1 MLNSFEP
8 WVAYPPLT
16 RGRLSAVATILR
28 DVRQKTV
35 AKHESEGGDSEW
47 SLGCRIYSR
56 SCFAITQAASNCDWL
71 TILPE
76 KETLRFTFAIGN
88 TPLRFYKGTADD
100 PPGKYVETTFGE
112 LRQQQLTLEI
122 DGVSLTEVVLRLAI
136 ETDAARLASRVILV
150 EMNESGTITNTYEI
164 PFDAEG
170 SNVVPLVVPPVSLPP
185 VGLPTTEEAEKEA
198 EKQAEKKVRNR
209 DVSSQ

>member
-1 MLNSFEP
+1 MDTFEP

-16 RGRLSAVATILR
+16 QIRLSTIATLLR
-28 DVRQKTV
+28 DVRQETV
-35 AKHESEGGDSEW
+35 DKHESTDGDSEW

-56 SCFAITQAASNCDWL
+56 SCFAITQAAANYDWL
-71 TILPE
+71 RILNE
-76 KETLRFTFAIGN
+76 REVLRFTFAIGN
-88 TPLRFYKGTADD
+88 TPLRFYKGNADD
-100 PPGKYVETTFGE
+100 PPGKYMETTFAE
-112 LRQQQLTLEI
+112 LNQQQLTLEI
-122 DGVSLTEVVLRLAI
+122 DGISLRNVVLRLAI

-150 EMNESGTITNTYEI
+150 EMNESGSITNTYEI

-185 VGLPTTEEAEKEA
+185 VELPTTEEAEE
-198 EKQAEKKVRNR
+198 EVRNR

>member
-1 MLNSFEP
+1 MDAFEP

-16 RGRLSAVATILR
+16 QVRLSAIATILR
-28 DVRQKTV
+28 DVRQKT
-35 AKHESEGGDSEW
+35 ADKHEAEGGDSEW

-56 SCFAITQAASNCDWL
+56 SCFAITQAAANCDWL

-76 KETLRFTFAIGN
+76 REVLRFTFAIGN
-88 TPLRFYKGTADD
+88 TPLRFYKGNADD

-122 DGVSLTEVVLRLAI
+122 DGVSLRDVVLRLAI
-136 ETDAARLASRVILV
+136 ETDEARLASRVILV
-150 EMNESGTITNTYEI
+150 EMNESGSITNTYEI

-185 VGLPTTEEAEKEA
+185 VGLPTTKEA
-198 EKQAEKKVRNR
+198 EEEARNR
-209 DVSSQ
+209 DVNSQ